1 MTEKPKSNGIKKR
14 KTVHTQELFKQVLD
28 KLDRMDERWQGLEAR
43 QVMTEAAY
51 QRQGTVI
58 EEVNKRCMEK
68 LGLKCP
74 LVQDDEED
82 GNDENNRDE

>member
-1 MTEKPKSNGIKKR
+1 MAEKSKSNGIKKR

-82 GNDENNRDE
+82 GKSD